1 MYTLAGFKGSGSAA
15 VEVALEATGAPY
27 RLVDAASWE
36 PTSDLADLAE
46 LARLN
51 PLKQVPALQLPHGGI
66 LTESAAILIPLGLA
80 FPQAGILPAAPAER
94 DQCIRGLVYIAA
106 NCYSAISILDY
117 PQRWCAD
124 ADEPTLDRI
133 RRGTRARLHLHW
145 EVFAD
150 QFPAHPFLSGAVPG
164 GLDFLAA
171 VVSKWAG
178 TRQHLQG
185 ARPEFHA
192 ALERIDRHPRVAPVF
207 ARHWPA

>member
-1 MYTLAGFKGSGSAA
+1 MYTLAGFKGAGSAA

-36 PTSDLADLAE
+36 PTSNIAE
-46 LARLN
+46 LGRLN
-51 PLKQVPALQLPHGGI
+51 PLKQVPALELPDGGI
-66 LTESAAILIPLGLA
+66 LTESAAILIHLGLT
-80 FPQAGILPAAPAER
+80 FPQAAILPAAPAER

-124 ADEPTLDRI
+124 ADADEATLDRI
-133 RRGTRARLHLHW
+133 RRGTRARLHRHW
-145 EVFAD
+145 ELFAD
-150 QFPAHPFLSGAVPG
+150 LFPARPFLSGAVPG

-178 TRQHLQG
+178 TRQHLQS
-185 ARPEFHA
+185 ARPDFHA
-192 ALERIDRHPRVAPVF
+192 TLQRIDSHPRVAPVF